1 MRNSWLENRKMIY
14 KNVELSN
21 VAEINGENSLV
32 RIPDKLR
39 TTLNESA
46 KSSALSPAGCEIRFN
61 LKSETGKIILKLKN
75 KPGVFFPVAEVYQGV
90 FKSASYSIA
99 AEPTEIPIAFPQNIE
114 LLDKISKEKNLPF
127 DSRLFRVILPYS
139 AAIGIPE
146 IEGDFAPPTK
156 EQTPQTKYLAY
167 GSSIT
172 HGSTAIRPTGT
183 YAMRTAQLLGVDL
196 INLGFGGGA
205 HCESQL
211 ADYIAER
218 NDWDFATLELG
229 INMVGSFETAEFKK
243 RVEYFIKKIATTHP
257 DQWIF
262 CIDLFTFYADFDAAS
277 TKQNE
282 FRKIVKETVEKL
294 NMPKLIHL
302 DGREI
307 LKSSSVL
314 MAGDLVHPSPE
325 GMEEMAGN
333 LATIAKQALPLHKRM

>member
-1 MRNSWLENRKMIY
+1 MIY
-14 KNVELSN
+14 KNVELYN
-21 VAEINGENSLV
+21 VTEINEENLLT

-39 TTLNESA
+39 VTLNENA
-46 KSSALSPAGCEIRFN
+46 KSRALCSAGCEIRFN
-61 LKSETGKIILKLKN
+61 LKSETGKIILKLKDE
-75 KPGVFFPVAEVYQGV
+75 PVISFPVAEVYQGV
-90 FKSASYSIA
+90 FKSASYSLS

-114 LLDKISKEKNLPF
+114 LLDKIVKEKNLPF

-139 AAIGIPE
+139 AAIEIPK
-146 IEGDFAPPTK
+146 IEGDFSPPLK
-156 EQTPQTKYLAY
+156 GQTPQTKYLAY

-172 HGSTAIRPTGT
+172 HGTAAIRPTGS

-229 INMVGSFETAEFKK
+229 INMVGSFETTEFKE
-243 RVEYFIKKIATTHP
+243 RVEYFIRKIATTHP
-257 DQWIF
+257 DKWIF
-262 CIDLFTFYADFDAAS
+262 CIDLFTFSADFDPAS
-277 TKQNE
+277 TKQND

-294 NMPKLIHL
+294 NTPKLVHL

-307 LKSSSVL
+307 LKSSSGL

-325 GMEEMAGN
+325 GMEEMARN
-333 LATIAKQALPLHKRM
+333 LSAIIAKQALPLHKKM

>member
-1 MRNSWLENRKMIY
+1 MFY
-14 KNVELSN
+14 KNVELYN
-21 VAEINGENSLV
+21 VTEINGENLLT

-39 TTLNESA
+39 TTLNEGA
-46 KSSALSPAGCEIRFN
+46 KSAALSAAGCEIRFN
-61 LKSETGKIILKLKN
+61 LKSETGKIILRLKGE
-75 KPGVFFPVAEVYQGV
+75 PGVFFPVAEVYQGA
-90 FKSASYSIA
+90 FKSASYSIG
-99 AEPTEIPIAFPQNIE
+99 AEPTEILIAFPQNIE
-114 LLDKISKEKNLPF
+114 LLDKIAKEKNLPF

-139 AAIGIPE
+139 SAIEIPE
-146 IEGDFAPPTK
+146 IEGDFSPPAK
-156 EQTPQTKYLAY
+156 GQTPQTNYIAY

-183 YAMRTAQLLGVDL
+183 YAMRTAQLLKVDL

-205 HCESQL
+205 HCEKQM

-229 INMVGSFETAEFKK
+229 INMVGGFETAEFKK
-243 RVEYFIKKIATTHP
+243 RVEYFIQKIATAHP
-257 DQWIF
+257 EQWIF
-262 CIDLFTFYADFDAAS
+262 CIDLFTFAADFDPAS

-307 LKSSSVL
+307 LKNVSGL
-314 MAGDLVHPSPE
+314 MAEDLVHPSPE
-325 GMEEMAGN
+325 GMEEMAKN
-333 LATIAKQALPLHKRM
+333 LSVVVELARQCSGAIYRTNIRRKK